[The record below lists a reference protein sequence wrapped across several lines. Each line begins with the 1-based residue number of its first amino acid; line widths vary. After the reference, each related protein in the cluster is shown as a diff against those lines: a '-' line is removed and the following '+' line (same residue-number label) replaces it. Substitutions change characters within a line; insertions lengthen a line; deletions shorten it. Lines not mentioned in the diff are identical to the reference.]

1 MDFLFAI
8 DQKIQSSIW
17 IPLTI
22 ILVLLIWITITRY
35 FFYEETRTRNQFII
49 ATIDL
54 ILIPSA
60 IMSIGGLLH
69 FILQEN
75 QFSAVETQ
83 VQFVIHLMAILAI
96 SWCLARFIEIFILS
110 KSKRDDIAI
119 YLPGLERGLLYISAL
134 FIGLMIFL
142 NLRGVSIT
150 GLYVS
155 TGAAAALV
163 AFALQRTLGD
173 LFSGIALSIEHPFRL
188 GDWVELNDGTQG
200 QIIDINWR
208 ATRIRAWD
216 NATIIVPNSELA
228 QQNIKNLHGA
238 GHSFSPWYEIK
249 IPADVDPR
257 FAKALLLEAV
267 LRCEKIL
274 KKPLPSVRLKDVSTI
289 PYTYM
294 VWVHY
299 KDFLSMFAGREEL
312 FREIHYGLKQAGIQ
326 VAPETHEIHSRRAET
341 MNIELPTVLL
351 ALKGL
356 DVANILTD
364 SEIEQMA
371 AMSQHHSFESGTVI
385 MREGEAATAFDIVAT
400 GVVETSIKTNKGATK
415 VIDQLNPGQYYGI
428 SSMVTD
434 NPSFLEFT
442 ALTDVSIIRVDL
454 DCFRTI
460 VSNRPELS
468 EELAQIVKQRID
480 AAEEARSFSN
490 NPSPKLSIQEILK
503 RMEKLLH

>member
-150 GLYVS
+150 GLYLS

-257 FAKALLLEAV
+257 FAKA
-267 LRCEKIL
+267 
-274 KKPLPSVRLKDVSTI
+274 
-289 PYTYM
+289 
-294 VWVHY
+294 
-299 KDFLSMFAGREEL
+299 
-312 FREIHYGLKQAGIQ
+312 
-326 VAPETHEIHSRRAET
+326 
-341 MNIELPTVLL
+341 
-351 ALKGL
+351 
-356 DVANILTD
+356 
-364 SEIEQMA
+364 
-371 AMSQHHSFESGTVI
+371 
-385 MREGEAATAFDIVAT
+385 
-400 GVVETSIKTNKGATK
+400 
-415 VIDQLNPGQYYGI
+415 
-428 SSMVTD
+428 
-434 NPSFLEFT
+434 
-442 ALTDVSIIRVDL
+442 
-454 DCFRTI
+454 
-460 VSNRPELS
+460 
-468 EELAQIVKQRID
+468 
-480 AAEEARSFSN
+480 
-490 NPSPKLSIQEILK
+490 
-503 RMEKLLH
+503 